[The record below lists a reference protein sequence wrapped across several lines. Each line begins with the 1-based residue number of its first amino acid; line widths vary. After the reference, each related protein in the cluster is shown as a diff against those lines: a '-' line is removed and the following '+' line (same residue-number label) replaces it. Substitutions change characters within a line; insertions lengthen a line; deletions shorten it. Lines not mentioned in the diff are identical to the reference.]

1 MTKLLEQAVKKAKNL
16 PDSEQDA
23 IASIILEE
31 LEDEVRWE
39 KGFTASKDVL
49 AKLASEAMEEERRCE
64 TKEFD
69 PGTTKG
75 TV

>member
-1 MTKLLEQAVKKAKNL
+1 MTKLLEKAVEKAKNL

-39 KGFTASKDVL
+39 EKFSASKDAL
-49 AKLASEAMEEERRCE
+49 AKLAAEAMEEDERGE
-64 TKEFD
+64 TQELD
-69 PGTTKG
+69 HDSL
-75 TV
+75 